1 MSFEDALE
9 NLWFFDFEVYA
20 HDWLLVLIRY
30 KDDKEII
37 FHNSLPNDVQDF
49 LDEHQPILLGHN
61 AKYYDQYILKA
72 VLSGFNEEEIK
83 DVNDYIINGGQGFE
97 LQYGYVNMPPIW
109 DTIQD
114 VVPMRSLKEIEAN
127 LRLNITETTIPF
139 DLPTKWT
146 KKEYE
151 EVLYYCRH
159 DVMALKP
166 LFNSRYGYFKTKFDI
181 CLLSNIDPLYN
192 TGLTN
197 AKLCAKFL
205 RASYIKRDDEREY
218 IVPSNI
224 STELIDKKIINFFA
238 RIKDKNVTD
247 DDLFT
252 SKLNYDFHGMPS
264 VLAWGGAHGA
274 KPNFIYN
281 HDKELDYVVINEDFA
296 SLYPHLLAL
305 PIYNFISRNIQD
317 KNAYYDT
324 LKHRL
329 ELKKQGK
336 KEEQLP
342 LKLILNTTYGCQN
355 NKYNDLYDPRGARGT
370 CISGQLLISEL
381 TERIYSIGDVEL
393 IQLNTDGLM
402 VKLPKDK
409 LEEYY
414 KVSNEFS
421 KKCGIELEYDIIY
434 KIVQRDVN
442 NYCMIYG
449 DEISKKIK
457 AKGGCFSALPEIKI
471 NKEGTLDTKVITD
484 FKSNSLSIVAEAI
497 LKKLL
502 FDIPVEET
510 INDCDDIFRFQMVS
524 HLGSTYEKCVQES
537 LHNDINTED
546 VEKLK
551 KELYNLE
558 EERDEIFDSLY
569 NDMNDRGCFNVDD
582 LYDSTDYKEI
592 SSKINNLEIK
602 ISSLLHP
609 NDILLQRNNRIYAGK
624 KPSGAI
630 IKVKPNG
637 RRDSLANQ
645 PPNPI
650 IDNANECT
658 IDDIN
663 KEWYIDIAKQRVNDF
678 LGIKRIEDYK
688 KDELLN
694 KAKDYGL
701 EIDKKTKKADL
712 IKIIKEYEKRN
723 EVDKMATKQ
732 ELEEKLQK
740 SVEQNEQLM
749 EKLKEQKPITADEIH
764 DEKLCNVR
772 LLHKINE
779 FRKKIRERKFTYD
792 EVMPNNLGG
801 KDYYSI
807 DQFYNAVQDCAI
819 EVGLDFTFNV
829 TNVIAFDKE
838 LVKPSGSSPKH
849 VATVETKAILTDID
863 TGKEKVYTMI
873 AQGSDTIDKAVTSAS
888 SIAFR
893 NWFYKN
899 FTPKEMKEE
908 ELDDIPEEQSKPKV
922 PVYIPENKK
931 EEIKKEVV
939 SQEQHEESDDED
951 IKAICENI
959 MKIKEKTNNS
969 TYGESTLQRLMS
981 GSLSSA
987 DIMEIDLKI
996 KNKMES
1002 VGL

>member
-1 MSFEDALE
+1 MQGFSICTTGQLFILQ
-9 NLWFFDFEVYA
+9 
-20 HDWLLVLIRY
+20 LIY
-30 KDDKEII
+30 DLKTVPTLEII
-37 FHNSLPNDVQDF
+37 SNNTDAIIYEVDEEYKEHAHKVLNDWQK
-49 LDEHQPILLGHN
+49 L
-61 AKYYDQYILKA
+61 
-72 VLSGFNEEEIK
+72 
-83 DVNDYIINGGQGFE
+83 
-97 LQYGYVNMPPIW
+97 
-109 DTIQD
+109 
-114 VVPMRSLKEIEAN
+114 
-127 LRLNITETTIPF
+127 
-139 DLPTKWT
+139 
-146 KKEYE
+146 
-151 EVLYYCRH
+151 
-159 DVMALKP
+159 
-166 LFNSRYGYFKTKFDI
+166 
-181 CLLSNIDPLYN
+181 
-192 TGLTN
+192 TGLELEED
-197 AKLCAKFL
+197 K
-205 RASYIKRDDEREY
+205 
-218 IVPSNI
+218 I
-224 STELIDKKIINFFA
+224 SKIIMAN
-238 RIKDKNVTD
+238 
-247 DDLFT
+247 
-252 SKLNYDFHGMPS
+252 
-264 VLAWGGAHGA
+264 
-274 KPNFIYN
+274 
-281 HDKELDYVVINEDFA
+281 
-296 SLYPHLLAL
+296 
-305 PIYNFISRNIQD
+305 
-317 KNAYYDT
+317 
-324 LKHRL
+324 
-329 ELKKQGK
+329 
-336 KEEQLP
+336 
-342 LKLILNTTYGCQN
+342 
-355 NKYNDLYDPRGARGT
+355 
-370 CISGQLLISEL
+370 
-381 TERIYSIGDVEL
+381 
-393 IQLNTDGLM
+393 
-402 VKLPKDK
+402 
-409 LEEYY
+409 
-414 KVSNEFS
+414 
-421 KKCGIELEYDIIY
+421 
-434 KIVQRDVN
+434 VN
-442 NYCMIYG
+442 NYVEIVQIG
-449 DEISKKIK
+449 DNDYKVNYKGGNFTGKHIFTWDKEKKIFHYEFK
-457 AKGGCFSALPEIKI
+457 DDL
-471 NKEGTLDTKVITD
+471 
-484 FKSNSLSIVAEAI
+484 KSNSLTIVAEAI

-524 HLGSTYEKCVQES
+524 HLGNTYEKCVQETP
-537 LHNDINTED
+537 NGD
-546 VEKLK
+546 VE
-551 KELYNLE
+551 
-558 EERDEIFDSLY
+558 
-569 NDMNDRGCFNVDD
+569 
-582 LYDSTDYKEI
+582 
-592 SSKINNLEIK
+592 
-602 ISSLLHP
+602 
-609 NDILLQRNNRIYAGK
+609 LQRNNRIYAGK

-645 PPNPI
+645 PLNPI

-663 KEWYIDIAKQRVNDF
+663 KEWYIDLAKQRVNDF

-688 KDELLN
+688 KDELLD

-701 EIDKKTKKADL
+701 EIDKKTKKSEL

-740 SVEQNEQLM
+740 SLEQNEQLM
-749 EKLKEQKPITADEIH
+749 EKLKEQKPITKEELN
-764 DEKLCNVR
+764 DEKLCNIS

-899 FTPKEMKEE
+899 FTPKEMKEK

>member
-1 MSFEDALE
+1 MTFEDALE

-49 LDEHQPILLGHN
+49 LDEYRPILLGHN

-83 DVNDYIINGGQGFE
+83 EVNDYIINGGQGFE

-139 DLPTKWT
+139 DLPSKWT

-181 CLLSNIDPLYN
+181 CILSNIDPLYN

-205 RASYIKRDDEREY
+205 RASYVKRYDEREY

-252 SKLNYDFHGMPS
+252 SKLDYDFHGMPS
-264 VLAWGGAHGA
+264 VFAWGGAHGA
-274 KPNFIYN
+274 ESNFIYN
-281 HDKELDYVVINEDFA
+281 HDEESDYVVINEDFA

-305 PIYNFISRNIQD
+305 PMYNFISRNIQD

-342 LKLILNTTYGCQN
+342 LKLILNTTYGCEN
-355 NKYNDLYDPRGARGT
+355 NKYNDLYDPKGARGT
-370 CISGQLLISEL
+370 CITGQLLISEL
-381 TERIYSIGDVEL
+381 TERIYAIGDVKL

-402 VKLPKDK
+402 VKLPNDK
-409 LEEYY
+409 LNEYY
-414 KVSNEFS
+414 KVSDEFS
-421 KKCGIELEYDIIY
+421 KKCGIGLEYDKVY

-442 NYCMIYG
+442 NYCMLYG
-449 DEISKKIK
+449 DEKHKKIK
-457 AKGGCFSALPEIKI
+457 AKGGCFSALPDINIKDD
-471 NKEGTLDTKVITD
+471 GTLDVKVIND
-484 FKSNSLSIVAEAI
+484 FKANSLSIVAEAI
-497 LKKLL
+497 LKRLL
-502 FDIPVEET
+502 FDIPVEKT

-524 HLGSTYEKCVQES
+524 HLGSTYEKCVQETP
-537 LHNDINTED
+537 NGD
-546 VEKLK
+546 VE
-551 KELYNLE
+551 
-558 EERDEIFDSLY
+558 
-569 NDMNDRGCFNVDD
+569 
-582 LYDSTDYKEI
+582 
-592 SSKINNLEIK
+592 
-602 ISSLLHP
+602 
-609 NDILLQRNNRIYAGK
+609 LQRNNRIYAGI

-637 RRDSLANQ
+637 RRDSLASQ

-650 IDNANECT
+650 IDNANKCT

-701 EIDKKTKKADL
+701 EIDKKTKKSEL

-740 SVEQNEQLM
+740 SVEQNEQLI
-749 EKLKEQKPITADEIH
+749 EKLKEQKPIMKEELN
-764 DEKLCNVR
+764 DEKLCNIS

-908 ELDDIPEEQSKPKV
+908 DLDDTPEEQSKPKV
-922 PVYIPENKK
+922 PVYIPESKK

-939 SQEQHEESDDED
+939 QQVQHEDSDDED

-959 MKIKEKTNNS
+959 MKIKKKTNDS
-969 TYGESTLQRLMS
+969 TYGKSTLQRLMS
-981 GSLSSA
+981 GSLSSS

>member
-97 LQYGYVNMPPIW
+97 LQYDYVNMPPIW

-342 LKLILNTTYGCQN
+342 LKLILNTTYGCEN

-370 CISGQLLISEL
+370 CITGQLLISEL
-381 TERIYSIGDVEL
+381 TERIYAIGDVEL

-484 FKSNSLSIVAEAI
+484 FKANSLSIVSEAI

-524 HLGSTYEKCVQES
+524 HLGSTYEKCVQETP
-537 LHNDINTED
+537 NGD
-546 VEKLK
+546 VE
-551 KELYNLE
+551 
-558 EERDEIFDSLY
+558 
-569 NDMNDRGCFNVDD
+569 
-582 LYDSTDYKEI
+582 
-592 SSKINNLEIK
+592 
-602 ISSLLHP
+602 
-609 NDILLQRNNRIYAGK
+609 LQRNNRIYAGK

-637 RRDSLANQ
+637 RRDSLASQ
-645 PPNPI
+645 PSNPI
-650 IDNANECT
+650 VDNANECT

-694 KAKDYGL
+694 KVKDYGL

-749 EKLKEQKPITADEIH
+749 EKLKEQKPITADEIN

-772 LLHKINE
+772 LLHKINA

-792 EVMPNNLGG
+792 EVMPDNLGG

-829 TNVIAFDKE
+829 TNVMAFDKE

-908 ELDDIPEEQSKPKV
+908 ELDDTPEEQSKPKV
-922 PVYIPENKK
+922 PVYIPESKK

-939 SQEQHEESDDED
+939 QQVQHEDSDDED

-959 MKIKEKTNNS
+959 MKIKEKTNNPD
-969 TYGESTLQRLMS
+969 YGKSTLQRLMS
-981 GSLSSA
+981 GALSSA